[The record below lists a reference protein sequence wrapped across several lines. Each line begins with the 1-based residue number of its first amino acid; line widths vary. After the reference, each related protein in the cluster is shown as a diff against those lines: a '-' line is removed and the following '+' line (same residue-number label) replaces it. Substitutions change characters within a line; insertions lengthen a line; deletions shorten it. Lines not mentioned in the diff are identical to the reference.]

1 MNNTSKPADK
11 RASGHRFRNSTA
23 VLTTSIGIG
32 LLSAVSSFNASA
44 SKEFT
49 PTGALSASNAEGTI
63 PDWTGGLSGSSLPRG
78 YEPGNRY
85 IDPFPSDE
93 PLFVITAE
101 KFREHIDHLALGHQA
116 LFERFPSY
124 QMPVY
129 PTRRSVVY
137 PKPIQRETNANI
149 DRTRLVGVDA
159 IEGAKL
165 GFPFPLPRT
174 GAEVLWNHRL
184 RYRGDAVHWDNWQSV
199 VFPGGDERR
208 IRIQEWSVFGY
219 ANLSDDR
226 KPDPDSVL
234 HYTLYRAAPTQC
246 AKQLY
251 MWHEALNPTLKAR
264 NQWGKCADFRAFR
277 LAHMGHDDFS
287 IGSEKLRYFD
297 MLDMFSGEFD
307 RYTYRLLGK
316 REILIP
322 YNAYRLSDGRY
333 TMEELLTRPHFNQE
347 GTRYEL
353 HRVWVVEA
361 SLRPNQTH
369 SISKRRF
376 YVDEDSWTIS
386 LVDLY
391 ESDEELSRFQ
401 EGHLTFLY
409 DVQAVEPMPQ
419 IVYDLRDGRYFAT
432 RLITE
437 TGPPD
442 FYTHNLSAGLF
453 TPGRLNTWH
462 NR

>member
-1 MNNTSKPADK
+1 MRATAADEL
-11 RASGHRFRNSTA
+11 TA
-23 VLTTSIGIG
+23 VG
-32 LLSAVSSFNASA
+32 AVR
-44 SKEFT
+44 
-49 PTGALSASNAEGTI
+49 TGNAEGTI
-63 PDWTGGLSGSSLPRG
+63 PAWTGGLAASDIPTS
-78 YEPGNRY
+78 YKAGNRY
-85 IDPFPSDE
+85 VDPFVNDE
-93 PLFVITAE
+93 PRFVITAE
-101 KFREHIDHLALGHQA
+101 NFRDHLDHLSLGHQA
-116 LFERFPSY
+116 LFEKFPNY
-124 QMPVY
+124 RMPIY
-129 PTRRSVVY
+129 STRRSVVY
-137 PKPIQRETNANI
+137 PEPIQRETNANI
-149 DRTRLVGVDA
+149 DRARMVGVDA

-165 GFPFPLPRT
+165 GFPFPMPRS

-234 HYTLYRAAPTQC
+234 HYTIYRAAPTQC

-251 MWHEALNPTLKAR
+251 MWHEALNPTQKAR

-287 IGSEKLRYFD
+287 IGSEQLRYFD

-316 REILIP
+316 REIYIP

-333 TMEELLTRPHFNQE
+333 KMDELLSRPHFKQE

-361 SLRPNQTH
+361 SLRPNETH

-376 YVDEDSWTIS
+376 YVDEDSWTIA

-391 ESDEELSRFQ
+391 DDGDGLSRFQ

-409 DVQAVEPMPQ
+409 DPQTVEPMPQ
-419 IVYDLRDGRYFAT
+419 IVYDLRDSRYFAT
-432 RLITE
+432 RLIAE

-442 FYTHNLSAGLF
+442 FRTHNLSAGLF
-453 TPGRLNTWH
+453 TPGRLHSWH